1 MWDFHVPNANL
12 TRNLEGVYDAGMKL
26 YATFPKNMEFL
37 NDGINS
43 IYLSQHYKVISLSP
57 TL

>member
-1 MWDFHVPNANL
+1 MPSANL
-12 TRNLEGVYDAGMKL
+12 TSNLEGVYDAGMKL
-26 YATFPKNMEFL
+26 YAAFPKNMKFL

-43 IYLSQHYKVISLSP
+43 LYLSQHYKVISLSP

>member
-43 IYLSQHYKVISLSP
+43 IYLS
-57 TL
+57 